1 MAKKSEVQS
10 FEARFFIRHITK
22 KHFRFV
28 SDKLLM
34 LLHWQYKIALFV
46 SLRNRIKICLTRE
59 IHHCLKL
66 READDAEAEIV
77 VTVARTIVVAIR
89 YAAVTCTIVPAAATI
104 HAVRAFPRFLSSI
117 KLFYAFS

>member
-1 MAKKSEVQS
+1 
-10 FEARFFIRHITK
+10 
-22 KHFRFV
+22 
-28 SDKLLM
+28 M

-46 SLRNRIKICLTRE
+46 SLRNRIKICLTHE

-66 READDAEAEIV
+66 RKADDAEAVIV

-89 YAAVTCTIVPAAATI
+89 HAAVSSIVVPATTTK
-104 HAVRAFPRFLSSI
+104 HAVRAFPRLLSSI